1 MRSLF
6 LILLLLF
13 SNITYALT
21 FDLFRLSNGI
31 PVLVVE
37 GRIREEDPLI
47 FLRSMDE
54 WNKRGIKIENIILN
68 SNGGDVNAA
77 LAISQYILNKDINIY
92 VLENH
97 ICASSCFMILAAGNQ
112 KFLSDKGNIGVHR
125 ISSNNS
131 ENKKTITLSVDMG
144 AYYSSL
150 NIPQDIINNM
160 LRTAPE
166 EVYWLSIE
174 DKNLISRSKPNKSK
188 STKLLDNS
196 GIKLPSI
203 TTNKKTIEVAR
214 NLNAQALNLPK
225 TPDFYISSIKILELA
240 KELAPADSEIL
251 ANLGYFYYIYSKS
264 EDFLKKAED
273 HILASIEVN
282 SKRAISYKNLGEVYW
297 YQMNK
302 VKSREAFKKYLET
315 SHDKSKA
322 IEGIRRFG
330 IQNSERDILTILK
343 LE

>member
-1 MRSLF
+1 
-6 LILLLLF
+6 
-13 SNITYALT
+13 
-21 FDLFRLSNGI
+21 
-31 PVLVVE
+31 
-37 GRIREEDPLI
+37 
-47 FLRSMDE
+47 
-54 WNKRGIKIENIILN
+54 
-68 SNGGDVNAA
+68 
-77 LAISQYILNKDINIY
+77 
-92 VLENH
+92 
-97 ICASSCFMILAAGNQ
+97 
-112 KFLSDKGNIGVHR
+112 
-125 ISSNNS
+125 
-131 ENKKTITLSVDMG
+131 
-144 AYYSSL
+144 
-150 NIPQDIINNM
+150 M
-160 LRTAPE
+160 LRTAPDE
-166 EVYWLSIE
+166 IYWLSIE
-174 DKNLISRSKPNKSK
+174 DKSLISRSKPNKSK

-214 NLNAQALNLPK
+214 NLNTQALNLPK

-297 YQMNK
+297 YQINK
-302 VKSREAFKKYLET
+302 EKSREAFKKYLEI
-315 SHDKSKA
+315 SHDRSKA

-330 IQNSERDILTILK
+330 IQNNERDILKILK